1 MSRWG
6 HARRRALCAALL
18 LAVPATLVGSTA
30 SADQPATLPSPRFAA
45 YSPVTPGT
53 SCVPDDVAG
62 VVNAIAWEEIER
74 LGTRGLPVCDVRW
87 RFVPDGVGWWWG
99 FADATVRPG
108 EAPRVWLVED
118 VAAYGDDG
126 DAVDGELLEQHV
138 RTTVRHELGHVLD
151 ALLGLS
157 EDDLRDLV
165 VVELDRERPTLR
177 PAREAF
183 AEAVTVAL
191 TPDGEERTWFYDEH
205 VPEENVRAA
214 ELVVEAFTASPR
226 QDSRTARGAV
236 DAVTDAGRTTGQ
248 GSWSARGAG
257 RRGT

>member
-1 MSRWG
+1 
-6 HARRRALCAALL
+6 
-18 LAVPATLVGSTA
+18 
-30 SADQPATLPSPRFAA
+30 
-45 YSPVTPGT
+45 
-53 SCVPDDVAG
+53 
-62 VVNAIAWEEIER
+62 
-74 LGTRGLPVCDVRW
+74 
-87 RFVPDGVGWWWG
+87 
-99 FADATVRPG
+99 
-108 EAPRVWLVED
+108 VED

-183 AEAVTVAL
+183 AEAVTVVLAS
-191 TPDGEERTWFYDEH
+191 DGEGRTWFYDEH

-214 ELVVEAFTASPR
+214 ELVIEAFTSDPQER
-226 QDSRTARGAV
+226 KSRAV
-236 DAVTDAGRTTGQ
+236 DGAQ
-248 GSWSARGAG
+248 GPRH
-257 RRGT
+257 RP

>member
-30 SADQPATLPSPRFAA
+30 SADLPATVPPPRFAA

-53 SCVPDDVAG
+53 SCVPDDVPG

-74 LGTRGLPVCDVRW
+74 LGARGLPVCDVRW
-87 RFVPDGVGWWWG
+87 RFVPGGVGWWG
-99 FADATVRPG
+99 FADAVVRPG
-108 EAPRVWLVED
+108 EAPRVWIVED

-205 VPEENVRAA
+205 VPEENVRGA
-214 ELVVEAFTASPR
+214 ELVIEAFTSDRQEREPR
-226 QDSRTARGAV
+226 AV
-236 DAVTDAGRTTGQ
+236 DGSQ
-248 GSWSARGAG
+248 GPAHRP
-257 RRGT
+257 